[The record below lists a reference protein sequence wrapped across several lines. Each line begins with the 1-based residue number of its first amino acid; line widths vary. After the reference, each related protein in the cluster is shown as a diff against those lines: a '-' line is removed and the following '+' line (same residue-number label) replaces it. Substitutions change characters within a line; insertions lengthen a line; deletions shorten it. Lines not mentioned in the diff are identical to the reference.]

1 MMNDGASVQ
10 RLDIAYDHDIARFG
24 FGCSPWDVDMEEE
37 RQLHAERFKLNV
49 QQKPLIPSVTDAFGN
64 PTRGRKTA

>member
-1 MMNDGASVQ
+1 MMNDGATVQ

-37 RQLHAERFKLNV
+37 RKLNTERFGREG
-49 QQKPLIPSVTDAFGN
+49 KPKVLIPDATDAFGN
-64 PTRGRKTA
+64 QTRGRKSA